1 MQIRKRYIKT
11 SNIQFSTYFL
21 PTDNRYLRS
30 YERIPYLDYVF
41 VTVTRQ
47 LDTGYLKNNKNT
59 TLILGSDKV
68 NGENVQLEN
77 ISTVDKPINLATIEF
92 QSTF

>member
-30 YERIPYLDYVF
+30 YERITYLDYVF

-77 ISTVDKPINLATIEF
+77 ISQLIN
-92 QSTF
+92 Q

>member
-1 MQIRKRYIKT
+1 M
-11 SNIQFSTYFL
+11 
-21 PTDNRYLRS
+21 
-30 YERIPYLDYVF
+30 F

-77 ISTVDKPINLATIEF
+77 ISTVDKTINLATIEF
-92 QSTF
+92 QSTFLQLS